1 MAKQMVYVEVIPETG
16 QIIRIIKLSHEAHRM
31 EPERVQQVAKKVAVE
46 EIRRAVFKRAT
57 DDDGIVHC
65 EDCGKRIDWYT
76 GHMHER
82 LARGKRDEDD
92 KPGEVSISNSV
103 ALCSYCHLQVAHGD
117 RRFQSSKIRGEQ

>member
-1 MAKQMVYVEVIPETG
+1 VVLSKQLVYVEVIPETG
-16 QIIRIIKLSHEAHRM
+16 QIIRIIKLSHEAYRL

-82 LARGKRDEDD
+82 LAKGKG
-92 KPGEVSISNSV
+92 GEVSVENSV
-103 ALCSYCHLQVAHGD
+103 AICPYCHLQVEHGD